1 MPTEIATPLELY
13 VAELVNAARAEAGLP
28 PVHVAVH
35 LNSAAQGHSD
45 WMSGTSTLSHTG
57 DGGSTV
63 TERVGESEFPLTGG
77 SWHLSENVAYT
88 GISGAPARGDVDS
101 LHGALMNSPS
111 HAANI
116 LDPQV
121 DYLGIGLSTGQM
133 AAGGGM
139 HDVLY
144 LTQNFASTSQPVL
157 VQEEVDGQPVL
168 TTYIDGEPVP
178 GSSEPIGE
186 ADGDADGDGHG
197 DGGAVDGNDDGDDGA
212 APEDAGA
219 PRTAG
224 GSCFVATAAY
234 GDRLHPDVVTLR
246 RLRDEILVRS
256 RAGRGFIRLYWIIGP
271 RLARHVRAGRAS
283 GRAARAA
290 LRPLVRLAARRLARH
305 GRRAVVLAAAWRSAA
320 R

>member
-45 WMSGTSTLSHTG
+45 WMSDTGTLSHTG
-57 DGGSTV
+57 EGGSTA
-63 TERVGESEFPLTGG
+63 TDRVSESEFPLKGG

-88 GISGAPARGDVDS
+88 GISGAPGQGDVDS
-101 LHGALMNSPS
+101 LHAALMNSPS

-121 DYLGIGLSTGQM
+121 DYLGIGLATGQM

-168 TTYIDGEPVP
+168 TTYLDGEPVP
-178 GSSEPIGE
+178 GSSEPIEDDDSDEGT
-186 ADGDADGDGHG
+186 D
-197 DGGAVDGNDDGDDGA
+197 DDGDDDG
-212 APEDAGA
+212 APEDGA

-246 RLRDEILVRS
+246 RLRDEVLVRS
-256 RAGRGFIRLYWIIGP
+256 RAGRGFIRLYWIVGP
-271 RLARHVRAGRAS
+271 RLARHVRAHRAS
-283 GRAARAA
+283 GRSARCA
-290 LRPLVRLAARRLARH
+290 LKPLVRLAARRLARPA
-305 GRRAVVLAAAWRSAA
+305 RSPAVLAPAWRSPAS
-320 R
+320 